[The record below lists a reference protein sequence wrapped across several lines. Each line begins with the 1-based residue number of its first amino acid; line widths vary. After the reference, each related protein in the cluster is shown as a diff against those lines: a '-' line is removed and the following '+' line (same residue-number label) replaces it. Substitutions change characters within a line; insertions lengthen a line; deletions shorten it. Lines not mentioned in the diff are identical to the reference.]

1 MNRVDEA
8 RQKKWIQEEASRL
21 GAGRPGGAGE
31 VKQRRLPGGG
41 GVGRCRWNKSV
52 AACTTILRIRNG
64 DDKASL
70 RGHSAC
76 AENIL

>member
-41 GVGRCRWNKSV
+41 GGQEVPM
-52 AACTTILRIRNG
+52 
-64 DDKASL
+64 
-70 RGHSAC
+70 
-76 AENIL
+76 E

>member
-1 MNRVDEA
+1 MNRVDET

-41 GVGRCRWNKSV
+41 GSGGADGINRWRC
-52 AACTTILRIRNG
+52 ALQF
-64 DDKASL
+64 
-70 RGHSAC
+70 
-76 AENIL
+76 